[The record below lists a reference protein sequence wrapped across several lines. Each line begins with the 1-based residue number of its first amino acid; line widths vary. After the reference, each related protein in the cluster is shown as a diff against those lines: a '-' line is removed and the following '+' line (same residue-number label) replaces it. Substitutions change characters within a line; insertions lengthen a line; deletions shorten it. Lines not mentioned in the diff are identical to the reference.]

1 VQVNDAKK
9 AQAWTS
15 AIQSLIAKR
24 ARFILICHPRADP
37 FIYSVVKNV
46 CAVSNSI
53 VSQVI
58 DTVNATE
65 NSKMSMSI
73 CGNTFKQIAAKMD
86 LQNWRID
93 IAQHLPNSE
102 KKSAMF
108 VGVDVPHDKLMKG
121 ACGQGRGRRSTVGFV
136 AS

>member
-1 VQVNDAKK
+1 
-9 AQAWTS
+9 
-15 AIQSLIAKR
+15 
-24 ARFILICHPRADP
+24 
-37 FIYSVVKNV
+37 
-46 CAVSNSI
+46 
-53 VSQVI
+53 
-58 DTVNATE
+58 
-65 NSKMSMSI
+65 MSI

-86 LQNWRID
+86 LQNWPID

-121 ACGQGRGRRSTVGFV
+121 AYGQGRGRRSTVGFV